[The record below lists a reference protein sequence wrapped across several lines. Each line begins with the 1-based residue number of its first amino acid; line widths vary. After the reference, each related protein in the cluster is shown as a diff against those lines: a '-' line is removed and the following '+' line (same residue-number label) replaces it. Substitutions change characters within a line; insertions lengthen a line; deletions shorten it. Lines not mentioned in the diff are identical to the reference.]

1 MVKGGLQPVMKMNKN
16 FTMRSKYTHTK
27 EFQMNKGPK
36 NYTKPIAGALIILT
50 LLYAQGS
57 GYLSQKLMVENN
69 IRDRVKEALS
79 KVIDSHKYVINV
91 DVELEILDEVN
102 EQITV
107 FAPREADKK
116 VESQST
122 PAEKT
127 AEALVRIQEKMIQ
140 ETPSQEES
148 YSIGLPIPG
157 FEVDVVR
164 PKTESR
170 PLTESNPVSP
180 RTMKPLEETS
190 KEERSEDK
198 EVVDKVLSR
207 TRPSRAIVK
216 RMELALILQEGAAP
230 ELIENIRQL
239 TMAASKFDRDRGDK
253 LTIMTA
259 SFKERRDQ
267 RSAEQIMLKNIAEKI
282 DDLEQRRA
290 SESSSWRE
298 DIETYKEEITQRRE
312 EDLKLLETQL
322 EEIDKKRLQEAAEY
336 EKKELARK
344 DSIRNSKLETEIQA
358 LRDML
363 AVNDSQEKTQ
373 AKQLDS
379 TRFAMLDN
387 ELQTLRKMLLQAM
400 LKDSVDAQKQAQA
413 KIEAE
418 LMEREQEKAERD
430 SLIAEKIAALDAVQA
445 DLNALEAEAASGMDT
460 KTIMIIALAIIV
472 VALGAMMLLQKKSG
486 AQQQGYPPMPPYPY
500 PPPRRPRRKRK
511 KKAAPAKEDSKE
523 EPKEESKEEPKE
535 EPKEEE
541 PEVVENNGSASNSN
555 EDLSNGNGESDQDG
569 LSPNDDPNV
578 LKSEIDDIR
587 KSIVSMSVGQPG
599 RTSSIVK
606 EWLEQPAPEA
616 PAQTEEAPPEDT
628 GENEEESSE

>member
-1 MVKGGLQPVMKMNKN
+1 
-16 FTMRSKYTHTK
+16 
-27 EFQMNKGPK
+27 MNKGNK
-36 NYTKPIAGALIILT
+36 KYTRPIIGSLIFIALI
-50 LLYAQGS
+50 YAQGS

-69 IRDRVKEALS
+69 IRDRVKDALS

-91 DVELEILDEVN
+91 DVELEVLDEVN

-107 FAPREADKK
+107 FAPREPDKNLEK
-116 VESQST
+116 QIS

-127 AEALVRIQEKMIQ
+127 AEALVRIQEKMVY

-180 RTMKPLEETS
+180 RTMQPLEETPNQVN
-190 KEERSEDK
+190 EEKK
-198 EVVDKVLSR
+198 EVVDKILSR
-207 TRPSRAIVK
+207 KRPSRAVVK

-282 DDLEQRRA
+282 DHLEQRRM

-322 EEIDKKRLQEAAEY
+322 EELDKKRLQEAADY

-363 AVNDSQEKTQ
+363 AVNESQEKAQ

-379 TRFAMLDN
+379 NRFAMLDN

-400 LKDSVDAQKQAQA
+400 LKDSVDAQKKAQV

-418 LMEREQEKAERD
+418 LAERENEKASRD

-445 DLNALEAEAASGMDT
+445 DLDAMEAEASSGLDT
-460 KTIMIIALAIIV
+460 KTIMIIALGVVV
-472 VALGAMMLLQKKSG
+472 VALGAMMVLQKKSG
-486 AQQQGYPPMPPYPY
+486 PQHAYQPMPPYPY
-500 PPPRRPRRKRK
+500 PPLRRRKRK
-511 KKAAPAKEDSKE
+511 KKKPTAAPT
-523 EPKEESKEEPKE
+523 
-535 EPKEEE
+535 KEEE
-541 PEVVENNGSASNSN
+541 KTEVVEPKPEPQEETVPEETPTDDQSST
-555 EDLSNGNGESDQDG
+555 NGNGDESGEDG
-569 LSPNDDPNV
+569 ENLSLDDDPNV

-599 RTSSIVK
+599 KTSSIVK

-616 PAQTEEAPPEDT
+616 PAAPEESASDDSS
-628 GENEEESSE
+628 GEEESSE

>member
-1 MVKGGLQPVMKMNKN
+1 
-16 FTMRSKYTHTK
+16 
-27 EFQMNKGPK
+27 MNKGTE
-36 NYTKPIAGALIILT
+36 NYTRPIVGALMIVT

-102 EQITV
+102 EKITV
-107 FAPREADKK
+107 FAPRESDKSS
-116 VESQST
+116 EQQAS

-140 ETPSQEES
+140 ETTSQEES

-164 PKTESR
+164 PKVESM
-170 PLTESNPVSP
+170 PLTESKPVSP
-180 RTMKPLEETS
+180 RTMQPIEQTTSRVVEED
-190 KEERSEDK
+190 R

-207 TRPSRAIVK
+207 TRPSRAVIK

-282 DDLEQRRA
+282 DDLEQKRV
-290 SESSSWRE
+290 SESSNWRE

-344 DSIRNSKLETEIQA
+344 DSVRNSKLETEIQA

-363 AVNDSQEKTQ
+363 SVNQSQEKEQ
-373 AKQLDS
+373 AQELDS

-400 LKDSVDAQKQAQA
+400 LKDSADAQKQAQA

-418 LMEREQEKAERD
+418 LEARELEKATKD

-445 DLNALEAEAASGMDT
+445 EYNALEAEASSGMDT

-472 VALGAMMLLQKKSG
+472 VALGAMMLLQKKPSP
-486 AQQQGYPPMPPYPY
+486 QQGYPPMPPYPY
-500 PPPRRPRRKRK
+500 PPPNRRRRKRK
-511 KKAAPAKEDSKE
+511 KKPAPVKEPPAEAKEPPAEVKE
-523 EPKEESKEEPKE
+523 PPAEEKNIDI
-535 EPKEEE
+535 E
-541 PEVVENNGSASNSN
+541 PEDKDSNSTPVENEDNGDN
-555 EDLSNGNGESDQDG
+555 LT
-569 LSPNDDPNV
+569 LNDDPNV

-599 RTSSIVK
+599 RTSTIVK

-616 PAQTEEAPPEDT
+616 PAVEEAPAEDS
-628 GENEEESSE
+628 GEGEEEKSE

>member
-1 MVKGGLQPVMKMNKN
+1 
-16 FTMRSKYTHTK
+16 MRSKYTHTK
-27 EFQMNKGPK
+27 EFQMNKGTE
-36 NYTKPIAGALIILT
+36 NYTRPIVGALMIVT

-102 EQITV
+102 EKITV
-107 FAPREADKK
+107 FAPRESDKGS
-116 VESQST
+116 EQQAS

-164 PKTESR
+164 PKTESM
-170 PLTESNPVSP
+170 PLTESKPISP
-180 RTMKPLEETS
+180 RTMQPIEQNSNRVIEED
-190 KEERSEDK
+190 R

-207 TRPSRAIVK
+207 TRPSRAVIK

-282 DDLEQRRA
+282 DDLEQKRV
-290 SESSSWRE
+290 SESSNWRE

-344 DSIRNSKLETEIQA
+344 DSVRNSKLETEIQA

-363 AVNDSQEKTQ
+363 SVNQSQEKEQ
-373 AKQLDS
+373 AQELDS

-400 LKDSVDAQKQAQA
+400 LKDSADAQKQAQA

-418 LMEREQEKAERD
+418 LEERELEKATRD

-445 DLNALEAEAASGMDT
+445 EYNALEAEASSGMDT
-460 KTIMIIALAIIV
+460 KTIMIVALAIVV
-472 VALGAMMLLQKKSG
+472 VALGAMMLLQKRSTP
-486 AQQQGYPPMPPYPY
+486 QQGYPPMPPYPY
-500 PPPRRPRRKRK
+500 PPPHRRRRK
-511 KKAAPAKEDSKE
+511 KKKKPAPVK
-523 EPKEESKEEPKE
+523 
-535 EPKEEE
+535 
-541 PEVVENNGSASNSN
+541 EVVEEKEPAVEEKEPAVEEKNSDTDSSDEDKSGASDDN
-555 EDLSNGNGESDQDG
+555 EDNGDNLS
-569 LSPNDDPNV
+569 LNDDPNV

-599 RTSSIVK
+599 RTSTIVK

-616 PAQTEEAPPEDT
+616 PAVEDAPAEDT
-628 GENEEESSE
+628 GESEEEKSE

>member
-1 MVKGGLQPVMKMNKN
+1 
-16 FTMRSKYTHTK
+16 MRSKYTHTK
-27 EFQMNKGPK
+27 EFQMNKGTE
-36 NYTKPIAGALIILT
+36 NYTRPIVGALMIVT

-102 EQITV
+102 EKITV
-107 FAPREADKK
+107 FAPRESDKSS
-116 VESQST
+116 EQQAS

-140 ETPSQEES
+140 ETTSQEES

-157 FEVDVVR
+157 FEVDVMR
-164 PKTESR
+164 PKTESM
-170 PLTESNPVSP
+170 PLTDSKPISP
-180 RTMKPLEETS
+180 RTMQPIEQTTNRAVEED
-190 KEERSEDK
+190 R

-207 TRPSRAIVK
+207 TRPSRAVIK

-282 DDLEQRRA
+282 DDLEQKRV
-290 SESSSWRE
+290 SESSNWRE

-344 DSIRNSKLETEIQA
+344 DSVRNSKLETEIQA

-363 AVNDSQEKTQ
+363 SVNQSQEKEQ
-373 AKQLDS
+373 AQELDS

-400 LKDSVDAQKQAQA
+400 LKDSADAQKQAQA

-418 LMEREQEKAERD
+418 LEARELEKATKD

-445 DLNALEAEAASGMDT
+445 EYNALEAEASSGMDT

-472 VALGAMMLLQKKSG
+472 VALGAMMLLQKKSSP
-486 AQQQGYPPMPPYPY
+486 QQGYPPMPPYPY
-500 PPPRRPRRKRK
+500 PPPNRRRRKRK
-511 KKAAPAKEDSKE
+511 KKPVPVKEPPAEAKEPPAEVKE
-523 EPKEESKEEPKE
+523 PPAEEKNIDI
-535 EPKEEE
+535 E
-541 PEVVENNGSASNSN
+541 PEDKDNNITPVENEDNGDN
-555 EDLSNGNGESDQDG
+555 LT
-569 LSPNDDPNV
+569 LNDDPNV

-599 RTSSIVK
+599 RTSTIVK

-616 PAQTEEAPPEDT
+616 PTVEETPAEDS
-628 GENEEESSE
+628 GEGEEEKSE

>member
-1 MVKGGLQPVMKMNKN
+1 
-16 FTMRSKYTHTK
+16 MRSKYTHTK
-27 EFQMNKGPK
+27 EFQMNKGTE
-36 NYTKPIAGALIILT
+36 NYTRPIVGALMIVT

-102 EQITV
+102 EKITV
-107 FAPREADKK
+107 FAPRESDKSL
-116 VESQST
+116 EQQAS

-140 ETPSQEES
+140 ETTPQEES

-157 FEVDVVR
+157 FEVDVMR
-164 PKTESR
+164 PKTESM
-170 PLTESNPVSP
+170 PLTDSKPISP
-180 RTMKPLEETS
+180 RTMQPIEQTTNRAVEED
-190 KEERSEDK
+190 R

-207 TRPSRAIVK
+207 TRPSRAVIK

-282 DDLEQRRA
+282 DDLEQKRV
-290 SESSSWRE
+290 SESSNWRE

-344 DSIRNSKLETEIQA
+344 DSVRNSKLETEIQA

-363 AVNDSQEKTQ
+363 SVNQSQEKEQ
-373 AKQLDS
+373 AQELDS

-400 LKDSVDAQKQAQA
+400 LKDSADAQKQAQA

-418 LMEREQEKAERD
+418 LEARELEKATKD

-445 DLNALEAEAASGMDT
+445 EYNALEAEASSGMDT

-472 VALGAMMLLQKKSG
+472 VALGAMMLLQKKSSP
-486 AQQQGYPPMPPYPY
+486 QQGYPPMPPYPY
-500 PPPRRPRRKRK
+500 PPPNRRRRKRK
-511 KKAAPAKEDSKE
+511 KKPAPVKEPPAEAKEPPAEVKE
-523 EPKEESKEEPKE
+523 PPVEEKNIDI
-535 EPKEEE
+535 E
-541 PEVVENNGSASNSN
+541 PEDKDNNSTPVENEDNGDN
-555 EDLSNGNGESDQDG
+555 LT
-569 LSPNDDPNV
+569 LNDDPNV

-599 RTSSIVK
+599 RTSTIVK

-616 PAQTEEAPPEDT
+616 PAVEETPAEDS
-628 GENEEESSE
+628 GEGEEEKSE

>member
-1 MVKGGLQPVMKMNKN
+1 
-16 FTMRSKYTHTK
+16 MRSKYTHTK
-27 EFQMNKGPK
+27 EFQMNKGTE
-36 NYTKPIAGALIILT
+36 NYTRPIVGALMIVT

-102 EQITV
+102 EKITV
-107 FAPREADKK
+107 FAPRESDKGS
-116 VESQST
+116 EQQAS

-164 PKTESR
+164 PKTESM
-170 PLTESNPVSP
+170 PLTESKPISP
-180 RTMKPLEETS
+180 RTMQPIEQNSNRVIEED
-190 KEERSEDK
+190 R

-207 TRPSRAIVK
+207 TRPSRAVIK

-282 DDLEQRRA
+282 DDLEQKRV
-290 SESSSWRE
+290 SESSNWRE

-344 DSIRNSKLETEIQA
+344 DSVRNSKLETEIQA

-363 AVNDSQEKTQ
+363 SVNQSQEKEQ
-373 AKQLDS
+373 AQELDS

-400 LKDSVDAQKQAQA
+400 LKDSADAQKQAQA

-418 LMEREQEKAERD
+418 LEERELEKATRD

-445 DLNALEAEAASGMDT
+445 EYNALEAEASSGMDT
-460 KTIMIIALAIIV
+460 KTIMIVALAIVV
-472 VALGAMMLLQKKSG
+472 VALGAMMLLQKKSTP
-486 AQQQGYPPMPPYPY
+486 QQGYPPMPPYPY
-500 PPPRRPRRKRK
+500 PPPHRRRRK
-511 KKAAPAKEDSKE
+511 KKKKPAPVK
-523 EPKEESKEEPKE
+523 
-535 EPKEEE
+535 
-541 PEVVENNGSASNSN
+541 EVVEEKESAVEEKEPAVEEKNSDTDSSDEDKSGASDDN
-555 EDLSNGNGESDQDG
+555 EDNGDNLS
-569 LSPNDDPNV
+569 LNDDPNV

-599 RTSSIVK
+599 RTSTIVK

-616 PAQTEEAPPEDT
+616 PAVEEAPAEDS
-628 GENEEESSE
+628 GEGEEEKSE